1 MAQLQCDKMARLFF
15 HYLAIDKALILPNSI
30 KMRQSVLF
38 FKIWNKATQKDLKS
52 AKVAKFGRIWSHW
65 H

>member
-38 FKIWNKATQKDLKS
+38 FKIWNKAIII
-52 AKVAKFGRIWSHW
+52 A
-65 H
+65 